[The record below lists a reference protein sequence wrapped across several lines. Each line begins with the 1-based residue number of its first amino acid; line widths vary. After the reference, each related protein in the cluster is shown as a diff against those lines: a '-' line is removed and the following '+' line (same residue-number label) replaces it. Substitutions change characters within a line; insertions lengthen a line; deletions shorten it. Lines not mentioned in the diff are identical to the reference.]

1 MKPAREW
8 EYCPW
13 HASAGEPE
21 HKAIS
26 GVREQRRHGHRNE
39 GASHCFARCFAAL
52 RASAGFLR
60 SRVPSVVTA
69 PLAPGAKVPSET
81 QTQHH
86 PAPQGLHTL
95 RRSRRACRH
104 PSQCWRCQA
113 IIELRSF
120 GKLPPKLHCSIT
132 AQTCSHD
139 WHQQHSGTAA
149 LPGLFHFC
157 VLMQDVLW
165 TAMCAT
171 FGAEWHATG
180 DVRV

>member
-1 MKPAREW
+1 MLIPCARCEAGKGMGIHVRGMRR
-8 EYCPW
+8 P
-13 HASAGEPE
+13 GEPE

-149 LPGLFHFC
+149 PSRTLPLLC
-157 VLMQDVLW
+157 SDARCALDSDVCHVW
-165 TAMCAT
+165 C
-171 FGAEWHATG
+171 
-180 DVRV
+180 